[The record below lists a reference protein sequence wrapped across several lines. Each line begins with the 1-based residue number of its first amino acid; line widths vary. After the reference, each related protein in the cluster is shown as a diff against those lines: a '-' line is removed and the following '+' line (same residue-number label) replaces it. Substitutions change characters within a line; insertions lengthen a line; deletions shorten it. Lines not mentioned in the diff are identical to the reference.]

1 MIKDLVR
8 RIGGE
13 FDRELREVEKKRKIR
28 RKEKMSRGKITNL
41 IVKHNSWE
49 LIKKD
54 LIKFNPSKNKNILRN
69 KKGLTTVNLFLFVF
83 FALLIIIF
91 LGIAVFIFNTIS
103 TNLDIDE
110 DFGQVNLK
118 DVNALTFGRIN
129 QAFLDSADYIGF
141 TILFSLILL
150 MFLNAYFLRGEYPRL
165 FIIIDIVLLV
175 FAYILS
181 VYISEVY
188 SLLINSTSLLSNI
201 YVNMMPKS
209 SAFILNLP
217 NIIGIVGCLVMIL
230 SYSGMP
236 RKKKEI
242 SFNG

>member
-1 MIKDLVR
+1 MKDLVR

-13 FDRELREVEKKRKIR
+13 FDKELKEIANKREEKGR
-28 RKEKMSRGKITNL
+28 EKMYRGKITNL
-41 IVKHNSWE
+41 ITKHNSWE

-54 LIKFNPSKNKNILRN
+54 IIKFSPKKRKNILQN
-69 KKGLTTVNLFLFVF
+69 KKGLTTISLFLFVF
-83 FALLIIIF
+83 AALLIIIF
-91 LGIAVFIFNTIS
+91 LGIAVFMFNTIS

-141 TILFSLILL
+141 TILFSLVLL

-165 FIIIDIVLLV
+165 FLIIDIVLLV

-181 VYISEVY
+181 VYISETY

-201 YVNMMPKS
+201 YINMMPKS

-217 NIIGIVGCLVMIL
+217 NIIGIIGCIIMIL

-242 SFNG
+242 SLYG

>member
-1 MIKDLVR
+1 
-8 RIGGE
+8 
-13 FDRELREVEKKRKIR
+13 
-28 RKEKMSRGKITNL
+28 
-41 IVKHNSWE
+41 
-49 LIKKD
+49 
-54 LIKFNPSKNKNILRN
+54 
-69 KKGLTTVNLFLFVF
+69 LFLFL
-83 FALLIIIF
+83 FAAFLIIIF
-91 LGIAVFIFNTIS
+91 LGIYVFLFNTVS

-141 TILFSLILL
+141 TVLFSLVLL

-181 VYISEVY
+181 VYISETY

-201 YVNMMPKS
+201 YVNIMPKS

-217 NIIGIVGCLVMIL
+217 MIIGIVGCVVMIL

-236 RKKKEI
+236 RKKEEI

>member
-1 MIKDLVR
+1 MKDLVR

-13 FDRELREVEKKRKIR
+13 FDKELKEIANKREEKGR
-28 RKEKMSRGKITNL
+28 EKMYRGKITNL
-41 IVKHNSWE
+41 ITKHNSWS
-49 LIKKD
+49 LIKED
-54 LIKFNPSKNKNILRN
+54 LIKFNPKKRKNILQN
-69 KKGLTTVNLFLFVF
+69 KKGLTTISLFLFVF
-83 FALLIIIF
+83 AALLIIIF
-91 LGIAVFIFNTIS
+91 LGIAVFMFNTIS

-141 TILFSLILL
+141 TILFSLVLL

-165 FIIIDIVLLV
+165 FLIIDIVLLV

-181 VYISEVY
+181 VYISETY

-201 YVNMMPKS
+201 YINMMPKS

-217 NIIGIVGCLVMIL
+217 NIIGIIGCIIMIL

-242 SFNG
+242 SLYG